1 MRPVCCETRCTRAK
15 TRLPRRPSPYS
26 PPNCGVDKMGKDVFF
41 LRYPPQPLFSPH
53 SCSSAQSF
61 RLFSL
66 RRIGFIGS
74 IAPSVGRKRSVL
86 PVRFA
91 ISRQRKK
98 NTHKVGKKVADF
110 SLKVADF
117 RRKEDLFLPKLHSC
131 YPKTLS
137 FFSSTVH
144 RHATSRGTPLM
155 VRALFAYWVRHVQR
169 SGAPMQKAGKERE
182 KGGRSATKKKLLWS
196 IRYKKRGLIT

>member
-1 MRPVCCETRCTRAK
+1 MHECSLAETPFLVSPTELRCGRNGEG
-15 TRLPRRPSPYS
+15 RL
-26 PPNCGVDKMGKDVFF
+26 FF
-41 LRYPPQPLFSPH
+41 VRYPPQPLFSPR
-53 SCSSAQSF
+53 SRSSAQPYRQF
-61 RLFSL
+61 CLG
-66 RRIGFIGS
+66 RIGFIGS
-74 IAPSVGRKRSVL
+74 ITPSVGRKRSAL

-98 NTHKVGKKVADF
+98 NPHKIGEKVADF

-131 YPKTLS
+131 CPKTLS

-182 KGGRSATKKKLLWS
+182 KGARSATQKKLLWS